1 MNILDQMRLLL
12 RLYWKPGS
20 AMSGILDRG
29 SLLFA
34 SASVL
39 VVSLLLPRFGFGFY
53 TPLLLLAVVYV
64 PGVLLIAQIIG
75 GAEGFSAG
83 FQRDYSPL
91 LTCAAMAW
99 SAANIPLALM
109 ARVSTIVG
117 LIPVV
122 ALMYVYFAFLMFFAV
137 RTVFGVGNGA
147 AAGAVSLS
155 WIPLAG
161 AAFLSGPLQF
171 ILGWVA
177 SPFFLFYA
185 YYYLGGE
192 FTNLGA
198 GFRQQQSFRRML
210 EAATVN
216 PHDSD
221 ARYQLGLI
229 YQQRRQYTEAIQQF
243 EAAIKID
250 PKETDA
256 HFQLGRIALE
266 QVRLNDAF
274 PHFQTVVE
282 QDEKHHS
289 HEILRELGR
298 MYLMAKQPEDARREL
313 SAYVERRPYDP
324 EGLYYYG
331 QALESLGQTKE
342 ARGVYGR
349 AVEAAATS
357 PHYRRAQIAKW
368 SRMAQ
373 KQAKK
378 LPPEL

>member
-12 RLYWKPGS
+12 RLFWQPGA
-20 AMSGILDRG
+20 AMSGVLDRG

-53 TPLLLLAVVYV
+53 TPLLILAVVYV
-64 PGVLLIAQIIG
+64 PGVLLIAQLIG
-75 GAEGFSAG
+75 GAGGFSAG

-91 LTCAAMAW
+91 LTCASMAW
-99 SAANIPLALM
+99 SAANIPLVVM
-109 ARVSTIVG
+109 ARA
-117 LIPVV
+117 LPIPVLLPLA
-122 ALMYVYFAFLMFFAV
+122 ALTYIYFAVLMFFAV

-147 AAGAVSLS
+147 AAGAGSLS

-161 AAFLSGPLQF
+161 AAFLWGPLQF

-210 EAATVN
+210 EASTVN
-216 PHDSD
+216 SHDSD

-243 EAAIKID
+243 QAAVAID

-266 QVRLNDAF
+266 QGRLSDAF
-274 PHFQTVVE
+274 PQFQTVVE

-313 SAYVERRPYDP
+313 AAYVEHRPYDP
-324 EGLYYYG
+324 EGLFYYG
-331 QALESLGQTKE
+331 QALESLGQAKE
-342 ARGVYGR
+342 AGAAYAR
-349 AVEAAATS
+349 AVEAAAAA
-357 PHYRRAQIAKW
+357 PHYRRGQTAKW
-368 SRMAQ
+368 SRLAQ

-378 LPPEL
+378 LPSEL

>member
-1 MNILDQMRLLL
+1 MNALDQMRLLL
-12 RLYWKPGS
+12 RLFGQPGA

-39 VVSLLLPRFGFGFY
+39 VVSLLSPRFGFGFY
-53 TPLLLLAVVYV
+53 TPLLILAVVYV
-64 PGVLLIAQIIG
+64 PGVLLIAQLIG
-75 GAEGFSAG
+75 GAGGFSAG

-91 LTCAAMAW
+91 LTCASMAW
-99 SAANIPLALM
+99 SAANIPLVIL
-109 ARVSTIVG
+109 ARMLPISV
-117 LIPVV
+117 LLPLVV
-122 ALMYVYFAFLMFFAV
+122 LTYVYFAVLMFFAV

-155 WIPLAG
+155 WIPLVAAG
-161 AAFLSGPLQF
+161 FLWGPLHF

-185 YYYLGGE
+185 YYYLGSE

-243 EAAIKID
+243 QAAVAID

-266 QVRLNDAF
+266 QGRLGDAF
-274 PHFQTVVE
+274 TQFQTVVE

-298 MYLMAKQPEDARREL
+298 MYLTAKQPEDARREL
-313 SAYVERRPYDP
+313 AAYVEHRPYDP
-324 EGLYYYG
+324 EGLVYYG
-331 QALESLGQTKE
+331 EALASLGLAKE
-342 ARGVYGR
+342 AGAAYAR
-349 AVEAAATS
+349 AVEAAAAA
-357 PHYRRAQIAKW
+357 PHYRRGQTAKW
-368 SRMAQ
+368 SRLAQ

-378 LPPEL
+378 LPTEL